1 MQIHTGR
8 AFDELTLNDEFETRL
23 TITETH
29 IVLGAGL
36 FGDFNPLHV
45 DQSYGEQSR
54 FGGRI
59 AHGYVTSNA
68 MAAPLGMLFHG
79 TAIAYVE
86 HHIRFTNP
94 VRAGDT
100 LTIKWTIAALD
111 AKPKV
116 NGGLVTLRGTAA
128 NQQNSE
134 VATSEAKVLVH
145 AKG

>member
-1 MQIHTGR
+1 MQIYGGR
-8 AFDELTLNDEFETRL
+8 AFDDLALGDEFDTRL

-45 DQSYGEQSR
+45 DQSFGEQSR
-54 FGGRI
+54 FGSRI

-86 HHIRFTNP
+86 HHVRFTNP

-100 LTIKWTIAALD
+100 LTIKWTISALD

-116 NGGLVTLRGTAA
+116 GGGLVTLRGTAT
-128 NQQNSE
+128 NQQDSE
-134 VATSEAKVLVH
+134 VASAEAKVIVR